1 MDAYK
6 EQFFSDVEGAPR
18 AAVKRLTRA
27 IESELVEASVNAPDW
42 DTLYAARMARDI
54 LWEGTKSINLDEFV
68 PISQTL
74 VDLFSTPDASPN
86 FNSAKRNLLEYYS
99 LLQSSH
105 LTNSVLSSL
114 PLPRSLDPNI
124 PAPVPSRLFTLI
136 ILVRDTISALIRLPF
151 FLFPLLVHLPVYFMG
166 RLGAKLVQDE
176 EETQAQNKV
185 VFGLLSL
192 MLIYPATSSFCGPC
206 CGSLR

>member
-68 PISQTL
+68 PISQTY
-74 VDLFSTPDASPN
+74 VILFLKNNST
-86 FNSAKRNLLEYYS
+86 
-99 LLQSSH
+99 Q
-105 LTNSVLSSL
+105 
-114 PLPRSLDPNI
+114 
-124 PAPVPSRLFTLI
+124 
-136 ILVRDTISALIRLPF
+136 
-151 FLFPLLVHLPVYFMG
+151 
-166 RLGAKLVQDE
+166 
-176 EETQAQNKV
+176 
-185 VFGLLSL
+185 
-192 MLIYPATSSFCGPC
+192 
-206 CGSLR
+206 